1 MKSFHSFFWATAVAL
16 MAVALSCKGSEITD
30 KPDPAPEPE
39 PEPEPQEEV
48 LFGGGLGT
56 VESPY
61 LVSSV
66 KDLDTLAYLVNHKD
80 ARFVSAV
87 YSQTADIAD
96 ASLKE
101 CIGNYAAS
109 APFQGQYNGN
119 GFIISGLQF
128 ESSPSEGAGLFGYAD
143 RAILSKIT
151 VAGCTIEGSGSG
163 KAAVAGISLKSTF
176 RECSVSGEIDLGSGS
191 ACGAIVGNLQ
201 GGSISDCSFN
211 GSLKGGN
218 STGGMAGLATDG
230 SVSGC
235 TVKGKITAAKG
246 LGGIIGDADVPSGS
260 SVSIESCTNMADITG
275 TFNIGGIL
283 GFAQCKGTGICV
295 VNCVDCNN
303 TVFGSEADTNYYA
316 RIGGIIGGTAKA
328 STGPIDLLNCCSY
341 NLKVKSTYSGYTE
354 VRGMSGIIG
363 SHYCAGKI
371 SSCWTNI
378 LHSDFITST
387 TLKYKGGIIGYKNA
401 AATLTAENY
410 YDSSSTYGAYYSTNS
425 CEGLASAAF
434 TDGTLLGKLNE
445 AAKNSSGARI
455 WERDS
460 VTGFPLP
467 TGDLAP
473 HTDAQYPMGK
483 IRILAI
489 GNSFTVDAVEQY
501 LSELLMA
508 AGYDPVIGNCVIG
521 GCTLQ
526 KHWENESSTVE
537 ATRNS
542 NSYRKLVRGVKT
554 TTENVSIATML
565 ADEPWEYVIF
575 QQGQGLYGVVDS
587 HYPYIDNFKEYLKSH
602 LSAGTYKVGY
612 QMTWAFPKDC
622 TNDRF
627 NQYDKDQDK
636 MYAACRDCAFEIQS
650 RSGLDIII
658 PTGTAIQN
666 GRTSSLGDT
675 FNRDWGHLD
684 YNHGRFTASCTWF
697 ETLTGMDV
705 RDNTYTPTS
714 VSATNAGI
722 CRRAAHAAV
731 TSPKVVTQL

>member
-1 MKSFHSFFWATAVAL
+1 MKAFHSFFWATVVAL
-16 MAVALSCKGSEITD
+16 LAVALSCKGNEITE
-30 KPDPAPEPE
+30 KPEPTPAPE

-48 LFGGGLGT
+48 LFGGGKGT

-61 LVSSV
+61 LISSV
-66 KDLDTLAYLVNHKD
+66 KDLDTLAYLVNHKEGQ
-80 ARFVSAV
+80 FVSAI

-109 APFQGQYNGN
+109 APFQGQYKGN
-119 GFIISGLQF
+119 GFSISGLQF
-128 ESSPSEGAGLFGYAD
+128 ESAPSQGAGLFGYAD
-143 RAILSKIT
+143 RATLSNI
-151 VAGCTIEGSGSG
+151 VIAGCSIEGSGSA
-163 KAAVAGISLKSTF
+163 KAAIVGISLKSTIK
-176 RECSVSGEIDLGSGS
+176 ECSVSGEVNLGSGT
-191 ACGAIVGNLQ
+191 ACGAIAGNLQ
-201 GGSISDCSFN
+201 GGTISDCSFN

-218 STGGMAGLATDG
+218 STGGMAGLVSDG
-230 SVSGC
+230 SITGC
-235 TVKGKITAAKG
+235 VVKGIITAAKG
-246 LGGIIGDADVPSGS
+246 LGGIVGNADVPSGS
-260 SVSIESCTNMADITG
+260 SVSIDSCYNMADLTG

-283 GFAQCKGTGICV
+283 GYVLCKGTGTCV
-295 VNCVDCNN
+295 TNCVDSNN
-303 TVFGSEADTNYYA
+303 TIHGTEADTNYYA
-316 RIGGIIGGTAKA
+316 RIGGIVGGTAKA

-341 NLKVKSTYSGYTE
+341 NLKLKSTHSNTYVYGL
-354 VRGMSGIIG
+354 SGIIG

-378 LHSDFITST
+378 LHSDFTTSV
-387 TLKYKGGIIGYKNA
+387 TLKYKGAIIGYKNA
-401 AATLTAENY
+401 AATLASENY
-410 YDSSSTYGAYYSTNS
+410 YNSANTYGAYYSTNT
-425 CEGLASAAF
+425 CEGLSDAAF

-445 AAKNSSGARI
+445 AAKLSPGCNL

-460 VTGFPLP
+460 VTGLPLP
-467 TGDLAP
+467 TGEPAP
-473 HTDAQYPMGK
+473 YTDPDYPMGK

-508 AGYDPVIGNCVIG
+508 AGYDPIIGNCVIG

-537 ATRNS
+537 STRNS

-554 TTENVSIATML
+554 TTENLSIATML

-587 HYPYIDNFKEYLKSH
+587 HYPYIDNFKNYLKNY
-602 LSAGTYKVGY
+602 LQAGTYKIGY

-627 NQYDKDQDK
+627 NLYDKDQDK
-636 MYAACRDCAFEIQS
+636 MYAACRDCAFEIQT
-650 RSGLDIII
+650 RSNLDIII
-658 PTGTAIQN
+658 PTGTAVQN

-697 ETLTGMDV
+697 ETLTGLDV

-714 VSATNAGI
+714 VTTTNAGI

-731 TSPKVVTQL
+731 ADPKVVTQL